1 MSLAENLLN
10 TLPDDNDNTTRISNA
25 AEEPHI
31 TVNED
36 RTITIP
42 KELRTIAVVGDKNV
56 ETVTFDCVRYW
67 DGHDLSTFAIY
78 LNYTLPNGVTG
89 TYIPTGIRR
98 SADYYSFDWT
108 IDRIMTEVAGSLKIA
123 LSAIQTDSNG
133 AVQRQ
138 WGSLPNSDMV
148 IAHGLPISNIP
159 DVEEET
165 DILSQALSEL
175 IEAKNLIGDINS
187 ALDAIIAI
195 QEELIGG
202 GDPEPVP
209 SEGLAFTAIDGGYEV
224 SGIGTCEDTDIVIPS
239 RYNNLPVTGI
249 GRDAFK
255 DYSSLTSIYIPNSVT
270 SIGYDAFIYCHSLES
285 ITLPKSVTSIGYD
298 AFFDCTS
305 LTDICVPWSEG
316 EISGAPW
323 GAPNA
328 TIHYNSE
335 V

>member
-89 TYIPTGIRR
+89 TYIPTGIIR

-108 IDRIMTEVAGSLKIA
+108 IDRIMTEVAGSLEIA

-175 IEAKNLIGDINS
+175 IEAKNLIGDINE
-187 ALDAIIAI
+187 ALDAILAI
-195 QEELIGG
+195 QEELIGDMPITFTFVDLDG
-202 GDPEPVP
+202 NAFLLNALEGMTWGEWVE
-209 SEGLAFTAIDGGYEV
+209 SEYNTVGITNGNIDGDYVGSIYYGIYYVMFMGEKGYYETLADTDLIVANREYEV
-224 SGIGTCEDTDIVIPS
+224 
-239 RYNNLPVTGI
+239 R
-249 GRDAFK
+249 
-255 DYSSLTSIYIPNSVT
+255 
-270 SIGYDAFIYCHSLES
+270 
-285 ITLPKSVTSIGYD
+285 
-298 AFFDCTS
+298 
-305 LTDICVPWSEG
+305 
-316 EISGAPW
+316 
-323 GAPNA
+323 
-328 TIHYNSE
+328 
-335 V
+335 